1 MTFEGLDKT
10 MAGRGGIGG
19 EMTRGE
25 AIDGA
30 FSSGINASRERR
42 GSFALVRS
50 SNTKLS
56 RLTTCK
62 GRVLSV
68 CFCIDGPGGKF
79 RLLPCESVKSERK
92 LGTCRHA

>member
-1 MTFEGLDKT
+1 MTFVGLDKS

-19 EMTRGE
+19 EMTRVE

-30 FSSGINASRERR
+30 FSSVINASRERR
-42 GSFALVRS
+42 GSFALAQS
-50 SNTKLS
+50 SS
-56 RLTTCK
+56 ARLTTCR

-68 CFCIDGPGGKF
+68 CFCKNGPGGGF